1 MRVAAV
7 HASAHQPLRLANPAW
22 FAAVRYSAVAS
33 CYGWLSRKPPYNVK
47 MQTNAVDWSNFG
59 GPVLGCIDASDSER
73 RLI

>member
-47 MQTNAVDWSNFG
+47 MQTNAAGRPNFG
-59 GPVLGCIDASDSER
+59 GLVLDYIEADFCK
-73 RLI
+73 